1 MSTETLTKLNPKIL
15 INSKLDPNGP
25 SANVS
30 NIKTPNTEL
39 KEVHHTKKIKSKICI
54 NKLKN
59 RLNIKEKSNVYVNF
73 NIVILLLLQYWLGDR
88 DSNLD

>member
-30 NIKTPNTEL
+30 NPKTPNTEL

-59 RLNIKEKSNVYVNF
+59 RLKIKEKSKKIENRVLTGLF
-73 NIVILLLLQYWLGDR
+73 LSIVALLFFVAT
-88 DSNLD
+88 

>member
-59 RLNIKEKSNVYVNF
+59 RLKIKEKSKKIENRVLTGLF
-73 NIVILLLLQYWLGDR
+73 LSIVAFLFFVAT
-88 DSNLD
+88 